1 MNSVLKKRIRLSEWA
16 KLNSYTQKGAY
27 LLWKR
32 GKFPYSTIQLPSGMV
47 LVEVDEFE
55 KDKECIIYARVSS
68 NDQKEDL
75 ERQANRLKD
84 FAISNGY
91 IIKDIVTEIGSGLN
105 GNRKKLLKILR
116 TDCNIIVENKDR
128 LTRFGFEYI
137 QEALSFSGRKIIV
150 ANNCDDIDDL
160 VKDFVDIVTSFC
172 ARIYGKRSAKN
183 KANRILK
190 ELNENNKK

>member
-27 LLWKR
+27 LLWRK
-32 GKFPYSTIQLPSGMV
+32 GKFPYPTIQLPSGMV
-47 LVEVDEFE
+47 LVEVDDVEE
-55 KDKECIIYARVSS
+55 TKECVIYARVSS

-84 FAISNGY
+84 FAITNGY

-105 GNRKKLLKILR
+105 GSRKKLLKVLR
-116 TDCNIIVENKDR
+116 TDCNIIVENTDR

-137 QEALSFSGRKIIV
+137 QEALSFNGRKVIV
-150 ANNCDDIDDL
+150 VNKCDDGDDL

-190 ELNENNKK
+190 ELNENSKK

>member
-1 MNSVLKKRIRLSEWA
+1 MTTN
-16 KLNSYTQKGAY
+16 LNSYTQKGAY
-27 LLWKR
+27 LLWRK
-32 GKFPYSTIQLPSGMV
+32 GKFPYPTIQPLSCMV
-47 LVEVDEFE
+47 LVEVDDVEE
-55 KDKECIIYARVSS
+55 TKECVIYARVSS

-75 ERQANRLKD
+75 EGQAKRLKD

-91 IIKDIVTEIGSGLN
+91 IIKNIVTES
-105 GNRKKLLKILR
+105 RKKLLKVLR
-116 TDCNIIVENKDR
+116 TDCNIIVENTDR

-150 ANNCDDIDDL
+150 
-160 VKDFVDIVTSFC
+160 TSFC
-172 ARIYGKRSAKN
+172 ARIYGQRSAKN